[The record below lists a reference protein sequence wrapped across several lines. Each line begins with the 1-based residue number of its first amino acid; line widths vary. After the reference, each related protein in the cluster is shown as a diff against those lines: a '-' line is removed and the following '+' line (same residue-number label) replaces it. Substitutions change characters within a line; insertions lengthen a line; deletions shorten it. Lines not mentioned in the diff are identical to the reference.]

1 MSSLYPQSYI
11 DSKAAWEFVGIIV
24 KHFNQLVCKRVTKSP
39 VYSLMVDETTDR
51 STKIKVIIYIKY
63 IVEDEKGNWKLNIE
77 YLDLVDPDTQSTL
90 NIKVIPLYFTI
101 ADVLDC
107 YRQIFTKI
115 SIDFTKSGRTR
126 C

>member
-1 MSSLYPQSYI
+1 
-11 DSKAAWEFVGIIV
+11 
-24 KHFNQLVCKRVTKSP
+24 
-39 VYSLMVDETTDR
+39 MVDETTDR

-77 YLDLVDPDTQSTL
+77 YLDLVDPDTQSVL

-107 YRQIFTKI
+107 Y
-115 SIDFTKSGRTR
+115 
-126 C
+126 